1 MIGAGATGRRPD
13 ASNLLKP
20 ALQSGTAPYGVDHL
34 QRISRPFRKGLAL
47 ARRFQK
53 IDVNEPSIDDA
64 IKILKGLSYY
74 EDHHKVRYTNEA
86 LKTAVEL
93 AARYIGDRKLPD
105 KAIDVID
112 EVGAAQMLVPEAK
125 RRKTIGVKEVE
136 AVIAKIARIPPK
148 TVSTDDK
155 TVLANLERDPKPVFG
170 QDPAINPWPAPS
182 SYRAPVCG
190 NRKSRLAITCFP
202 AQPAS
207 AKPRSRAN
215 WPTLLASNWCAS
227 TCRNTWNGTACPA

>member
-1 MIGAGATGRRPD
+1 MKG
-13 ASNLLKP
+13 LKP
-20 ALQSGTAPYGVDHL
+20 
-34 QRISRPFRKGLAL
+34 
-47 ARRFQK
+47 
-53 IDVNEPSIDDA
+53 
-64 IKILKGLSYY
+64 YY

-125 RRKTIGVKEVE
+125 RHKTIGVKEVE

-148 TVSTDDK
+148 AVSTDDK
-155 TVLANLERDPKPVFG
+155 TVLAIPERDLKTVVFG
-170 QDPAINPWPAPS
+170 QIRRSNLWPAPS
-182 SYRAPVCG
+182 SYRRSARTGKAGG
-190 NRKSRLAITCFP
+190 NYLFP

-207 AKPRSRAN
+207 PKPRSRAR
-215 WPTLLASNWCAS
+215 WPISGIRWCAS